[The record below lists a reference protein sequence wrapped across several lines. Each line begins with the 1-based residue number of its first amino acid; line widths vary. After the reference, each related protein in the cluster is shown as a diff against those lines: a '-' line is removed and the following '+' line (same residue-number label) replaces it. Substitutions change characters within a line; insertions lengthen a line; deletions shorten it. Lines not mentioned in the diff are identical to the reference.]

1 MKKKL
6 EAELISIAHRILK
19 LKNKSELV
27 QLHQETQKLYEKLS
41 VLKFVEENFGD
52 VKPTIG
58 YKEVEEKLEAT
69 FDEKE
74 EVVAEETSVNEEVEE
89 TMEAETPEE
98 VVSEVEEDE
107 TETADETPEEEVEE
121 EKGEEPSELAE
132 EETPEEDVSEAEK
145 QAVAES
151 EDEEES
157 IEVEK
162 EKESSVEEDKDEEP
176 SELAEEET
184 PEEEVSEV
192 EKEAVAESE
201 DEEEPTLAE
210 KEETSVEEEEQV
222 ETSAQTKTEEKKEH
236 LFEPT
241 FELAFDKKEDVEEV
255 AKESGHQI
263 IFEDFLGSDYKELEF
278 VKAEIE
284 KSDEEPEPVNA
295 KVVPEI
301 EETKDVQVEQ
311 SVKKNFPEAPQ
322 YEGIKITKG
331 ITFGLNDKVGFVS
344 QLFGGSN
351 EDFNRVISQLNTFNT
366 FQDAKNF
373 IEDLVKP
380 DYNDW
385 KGKEDFE
392 ERFLEVVEQKF
403 K

>member
-41 VLKFVEENFGD
+41 VLRFVEENFGD
-52 VKPTIG
+52 AKPTIG

-69 FDEKE
+69 FEEKE
-74 EVVAEETSVNEEVEE
+74 EVVVKETAVNEEAEKTAVEE
-89 TMEAETPEE
+89 APKEI
-98 VVSEVEEDE
+98 VSEVEEESIEEDE
-107 TETADETPEEEVEE
+107 TEQESADETPNEDITEEND
-121 EKGEEPSELAE
+121 E
-132 EETPEEDVSEAEK
+132 EETV
-145 QAVAES
+145 
-151 EDEEES
+151 
-157 IEVEK
+157 
-162 EKESSVEEDKDEEP
+162 
-176 SELAEEET
+176 ELAEEET
-184 PEEEVSEV
+184 PEEEVPEV

-201 DEEEPTLAE
+201 DEEEPIVLE
-210 KEETSVEEEEQV
+210 KEEEPSVEEAEE
-222 ETSAQTKTEEKKEH
+222 ELPAEAKTEEKKES

-241 FELAFDKKEDVEEV
+241 FELAFDRKEDVEEV

-284 KSDEEPEPVNA
+284 KHNDEPEPVKA
-295 KVVPEI
+295 EVVEEI
-301 EETKDVQVEQ
+301 EEFKEVQEAPEEEVQEPA
-311 SVKKNFPEAPQ
+311 KREFPDAPQ

-392 ERFLEVVEQKF
+392 TRFLEVVEQKF